1 VTHPKPSLRSA
12 WEPRVG
18 RRDFLAASLGAAA
31 VAGLPLQDSKP
42 APAGAAPF
50 RLDYAPH
57 FGQFKAHAG
66 DDPIA
71 QLEFMAAEGFRSV
84 EDNGMKGRPP
94 EVQEKIGKAL
104 QRLGMR
110 MGIFVCH
117 ADFGKVTFGSSDAA
131 ARDRI
136 LADMKESVDCAKRCG
151 AKWMTLVLGRFD
163 QGVEPGYQ
171 TANAIDNLRR
181 CCELL
186 EPHGL
191 VMVME
196 GLNPWRDHPGMLLT
210 KMPHAFEICRAVNSP
225 SCKILFDFYHQQISE
240 GNLLPNFERCLP
252 EVAYIQ
258 LGDTP
263 GRCEP
268 GTGEINYKNVFKRV
282 HELGYKGI
290 LGAEHGASKPGKP
303 GERAVIDAYRAADS
317 F

>member
-1 VTHPKPSLRSA
+1 MN
-12 WEPRVG
+12 
-18 RRDFLAASLGAAA
+18 RRDFLASGVGVALA
-31 VAGLPLQDSKP
+31 AGLSAQDAK
-42 APAGAAPF
+42 APAQGKPF
-50 RLDYAPH
+50 KLDYAPH
-57 FGQFKAHAG
+57 FGSFAAHAG

-117 ADFGKVTFGSSDAA
+117 ADFGKVTFGSSDPKV
-131 ARDRI
+131 RERI
-136 LADMKESVDCAKRCG
+136 VADITASIDVAKRCG
-151 AKWMTLVLGRFD
+151 AKWMTLVLGRID
-163 QGVEPGYQ
+163 QGLEPGYQ

-181 CCELL
+181 CCEVL

-225 SCKILFDFYHQQISE
+225 SCKILFDLYHQQVSE
-240 GNLLPNFERCLP
+240 GNLIQNFERCWP
-252 EVAYIQ
+252 EVAYFQI
-258 LGDTP
+258 GDNP
-263 GRCEP
+263 GRNEP
-268 GTGEINYKNVFKRV
+268 GTGEINFKNVFKRI
-282 HELGYKGI
+282 HELGFKGI
-290 LGAEHGASKPGKP
+290 LGAEHGASKPGKE
-303 GERAVIDAYRAADS
+303 GERALIDAYRAADS